1 MLMGKS
7 DKSHKPLA
15 QLIVCPLIVSLPTIN
30 CNVHQ
35 WQSFWLYR
43 PIPIHRN
50 TSIPAKWT
58 DCIAPPPTVKDT
70 VMVFLV
76 FFPAYYMLAMTS
88 LALDA
93 NGAKTNDT
101 KNGDTLIRMST
112 SCKTSTIGSEN
123 RTTKKI
129 TKAKKVNACFRIVAC
144 CCSGD
149 NSEKSSGTSSTSY
162 PLSL

>member
-1 MLMGKS
+1 MYINGNRFGCIGPYQFTEIHQSQKNG
-7 DKSHKPLA
+7 
-15 QLIVCPLIVSLPTIN
+15 QTVLP
-30 CNVHQ
+30 
-35 WQSFWLYR
+35 
-43 PIPIHRN
+43 
-50 TSIPAKWT
+50 
-58 DCIAPPPTVKDT
+58 PPPTVKDT

-123 RTTKKI
+123 RTTKK
-129 TKAKKVNACFRIVAC
+129 N
-144 CCSGD
+144 
-149 NSEKSSGTSSTSY
+149 Y
-162 PLSL
+162 